1 MCTMK
6 AQHGLRKQRPGY
18 YQFKPEKSN
27 ENIPHSPGVQN
38 PKEQMKTP
46 KIHLVFLLSQFLSP
60 CKAAAKG
67 LLAGLNKKSRA
78 KAKAKGA
85 AKPGAKAAD

>member
-1 MCTMK
+1 MVWESKGQVITS
-6 AQHGLRKQRPGY
+6 L
-18 YQFKPEKSN
+18 KPEKSN

-38 PKEQMKTP
+38 PKKQMKTP

-85 AKPGAKAAD
+85 AKPGAKATD